1 MSVIVITGA
10 SAGVG
15 LAVAER
21 FAKAGWQVVLVA
33 REAERLASAVDLLKG
48 ADGCAM
54 GFWRATYPT
63 LSSSRVWAAKSAKRS
78 AVSTSG

>member
-21 FAKAGWQVVLVA
+21 FAKAGWQVVAVA
-33 REAERLASAVDLLKG
+33 RLWIGVEKG
-48 ADGCAM
+48 P
-54 GFWRATYPT
+54 R
-63 LSSSRVWAAKSAKRS
+63 
-78 AVSTSG
+78 